1 MTETPEPTITQPPE
15 TYRITYDLNGGSYN
29 NSTAD
34 IVETYEKGTVI
45 TIHEAPT
52 RSGYTFEYWKGS
64 EYQPGDV
71 YTVYEDHTFTAQWS
85 KDMDPIVIPDD
96 DNLKYM
102 RIHGEVIWKDS
113 DNENN
118 TRPDEVVVKLM
129 QGETV
134 VQEVTVKQG
143 INGKWEYTF
152 KDVPMYND
160 DGKNQAI
167 QYTLKQ
173 NKVDGYRW
181 EAAFVS
187 QETSGEV
194 LDVTTKITDTLSKS
208 SPGENGSDDSGN
220 GNSSDHNSGNN
231 SQTDN
236 SSSSLNLSTNVSTVG
251 GSSGSASSGGG
262 SRTSTANISSGTSAS
277 GSVSAGGGSGTAG
290 ANGTSSGTAASGH
303 SSTVNVGGKSSTTEV
318 KTGDETDA
326 QVWIFLMAMSSL
338 LILLYCA
345 RRRRKAK

>member
-1 MTETPEPTITQPPE
+1 M
-15 TYRITYDLNGGSYN
+15 YRITYDLNGGSYN
-29 NSTAD
+29 NSTDD

-45 TIHEAPT
+45 PIHDAPT
-52 RSGYTFEYWKGS
+52 REGYTFEYWKGS
-64 EYQPGDV
+64 EYQPGDH
-71 YTVYEDHTFTAQWS
+71 YTVYENHTFTAQWS
-85 KDMDPIVIPDD
+85 KDMDPIVIPED

-129 QGETV
+129 QGETI

-152 KDVPMYND
+152 KDVPLYTD

-173 NKVDGYRW
+173 NKAEGYRW

-208 SPGENGSDDSGN
+208 NPGENESDDSGN
-220 GNSSDHNSGNN
+220 GNSSNHNSGNN

-236 SSSSLNLSTNVSTVG
+236 SSSSSNPSTNISMVG
-251 GSSGSASSGGG
+251 GSSGSGSYGGG
-262 SRTSTANISSGTSAS
+262 SHTSTANVSSGTSVG
-277 GSVSAGGGSGTAG
+277 GSVSAGGSGTDG
-290 ANGTSSGTAASGH
+290 ANGTSSGTAASAH

-318 KTGDETDA
+318 KTGDETNA

-338 LILLYCA
+338 FILLYCT
-345 RRRRKAK
+345 RRRRKAR